1 MAIPLIY
8 NVRSI
13 QARFTATLVALF
25 SIAGVVA
32 VFVAMLAMAK
42 GFEETLV
49 ASGSPQNA
57 IILRGGA
64 NSEME
69 SSIEL
74 EQINIIGNAPGVS
87 RGPSGNPLI
96 SAEVVVVASLPLKA
110 TGTDANVQIRGV
122 SGEALT
128 VRDSVKISEGRRFTP
143 GLAEL
148 IIGKHARDA
157 YAGFRL
163 GGSIPFG
170 GREWTIVGVFD
181 AGGSA
186 FDSEVWCDA
195 HVLNQ
200 AYKRPE
206 NLFQSVT
213 VRLDN
218 PEALSVLKDALST
231 DPRLTVSVKSEIA
244 YYADQSTMVTELIS
258 VLGFLVAGVMGIG
271 AVFGALNT
279 MYSAISARSREI
291 ATLRA
296 IGFGADDVVVS
307 FVMESLLIAFLGG
320 LLGGMLILPI
330 HGYTASTINWQTFS
344 HLSFAFSITPGI
356 LAEGLAFA
364 LLMGFFG
371 GFFPALRAARKPIAP
386 ALREL

>member
-8 NVRSI
+8 NIRSI
-13 QARFTATLVALF
+13 KERFSSTLVALF

-42 GFEETLV
+42 GFEKTLV
-49 ASGSPQNA
+49 ASGSPENA

-74 EQINIIGNAPGVS
+74 EQARIIGDAPGVA
-87 RGPSGNPLI
+87 RDPDGHPLM
-96 SAEVVVVASLPLKA
+96 SWEVVVVASLPLRS

-122 SGEALT
+122 SKEALA
-128 VRDSVKISEGRRFTP
+128 VRDSVKLIEGRFFNP

-148 IIGKHARDA
+148 VIGKHARDA
-157 YAGFRL
+157 YAGFDL
-163 GGSIPFG
+163 GNVITIG
-170 GREWTIVGVFD
+170 GRQWTIVGIFD
-181 AGGSA
+181 AGGNT

-195 HVLNQ
+195 QVLNQ
-200 AYKRPE
+200 AFKRPE

-213 VRLDN
+213 VRLDS
-218 PEALSVLKDALST
+218 PESLPRLKEAIST
-231 DPRLTVSVKSEIA
+231 DPRLTVSAKSEIA
-244 YYADQSTMVTELIS
+244 YYADQSIMITTLIN
-258 VLGFLVAGVMGIG
+258 VLGFMVASVMGIG

-279 MYSAISARSREI
+279 MYSAISARNREI

-296 IGFGADDVVVS
+296 IGFSGSAVVVS
-307 FVMESLLIAFLGG
+307 FVMESLLIALLGG
-320 LLGGMLILPI
+320 LLGALLILPI

-344 HLSFAFSITPGI
+344 HMSFAFSITADI
-356 LAEGLAFA
+356 LVKGLLFA
-364 LLMGFFG
+364 LFMGFFG
-371 GFFPALRAARKPIAP
+371 GLFPAIRAARRPIAP
-386 ALREL
+386 ALRGL

>member
-8 NVRSI
+8 NIRSI
-13 QARFTATLVALF
+13 RERFSSTLVALF

-42 GFEETLV
+42 GFEKTLV
-49 ASGSPQNA
+49 ASGSPANA

-69 SSIEL
+69 SGIEL
-74 EQINIIGNAPGVS
+74 EQAKIIADAPGVARDS
-87 RGPSGNPLI
+87 SGHPLI

-122 SGEALT
+122 SAEALAI
-128 VRDSVKISEGRRFTP
+128 RDSVKIIEGRFFTP

-148 IIGKHARDA
+148 VVGRNARNA
-157 YAGFRL
+157 YAGFDL
-163 GGSIPFG
+163 GHSISFG
-170 GREWTIVGVFD
+170 GRLWTIVGVFD
-181 AGGSA
+181 SGGSA

-195 HVLNQ
+195 SVLNQ

-206 NLFQSVT
+206 SVFQSVT
-213 VRLDN
+213 VRLEK
-218 PEALSVLKDALST
+218 PEALSLLKNALST
-231 DPRLTVSVKSEIA
+231 DPRLTVTAKSEIA
-244 YYADQSTMVTELIS
+244 YYADQSKMITTLIN
-258 VLGFLVAGVMGIG
+258 VLGFMVAGVMGIG

-279 MYSAISARSREI
+279 MYSAISARNREI

-296 IGFGADDVVVS
+296 IGFGGIDVVIS
-307 FVMESLLIAFLGG
+307 FVLESLLIA
-320 LLGGMLILPI
+320 LLGGVLGALLILPI

-344 HLSFAFSITPGI
+344 HLSFAFSITPEI
-356 LAEGLAFA
+356 IVKGLVFA
-364 LLMGFFG
+364 LMMGFLG
-371 GFFPALRAARKPIAP
+371 GFFPALRAARRPIAP
-386 ALREL
+386 ALRAL